1 MKIFQVTQNGL
12 NEIERKPDT
21 HSTAIIIDENS
32 KKIWIWKGNGSSP
45 NDLYKASTMAITL
58 RREFKLFNSKPV
70 IVEEGNEPSELKF
83 K

>member
-1 MKIFQVTQNGL
+1 MKIFQVTQSGL

-21 HSTAIIIDENS
+21 CSTAIIIDEDA

-45 NDLYKASTMAITL
+45 SDLYKASAMAVTL
-58 RREFKLFNSKPV
+58 RREFKLFNAKPV